1 MKGNDHHGLYSR
13 IEKSTLIKG
22 SIKTRS
28 DIRVDGNM
36 EGDIETK
43 GKLIIGVGATVK
55 GDVLCANADIEGTFQ
70 GKLNAQETL
79 SLKSES
85 VVTGEVTI
93 GKLVVASG
101 ATFNAKCSMVNSS
114 DKIKALYSSEKTA

>member
-28 DIRVDGNM
+28 DIRIDGNM

-101 ATFNAKCSMVNSS
+101 ARFQCLLDQKCHAPPQ
-114 DKIKALYSSEKTA
+114 K